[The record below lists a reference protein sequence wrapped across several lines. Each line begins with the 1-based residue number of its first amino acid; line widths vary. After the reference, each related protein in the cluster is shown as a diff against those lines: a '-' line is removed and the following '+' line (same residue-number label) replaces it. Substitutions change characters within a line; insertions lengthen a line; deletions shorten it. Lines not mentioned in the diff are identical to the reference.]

1 MLVTINTD
9 ASFNPVLKVGAY
21 AFWIVCDQGRI
32 MNSGVLKG
40 EIGNSTEAEVRCIVN
55 ALHALYRAR
64 FSNVHK
70 VIINTDCLHFH
81 SYIGKRKRKEVSS
94 VFQSIASRIA
104 SEYALKSGWIEF
116 RHVKAHS
123 GKAEK
128 RKWVNDWCDK
138 KAKEALK
145 QMKTKNKN

>member
-9 ASFNPVLKVGAY
+9 ASFHPVLKVGAY

-40 EIGNSTEAEVRCIVN
+40 EISNSTEAEVRCIVN
-55 ALHALYRAR
+55 ALHSLYRAG

-70 VIINTDCLHFH
+70 VIINTDCLHFYR
-81 SYIGKRKRKEVSS
+81 YIEKRKRKV
-94 VFQSIASRIA
+94 VAGAFHSIASKICT
-104 SEYALKSGWIEF
+104 EYKLRAGWIEF

-138 KAKEALK
+138 KAKDALK
-145 QMKTKNKN
+145 QMVKNKN